1 MKQPYVLEKEI
12 TPRGSLIRPR
22 RSPRV
27 DRMKTCITVTLTE
40 VYLDAL
46 DRLVE
51 KGVYVSQQS
60 AIRDAL
66 RYLLRFQRMEPF
78 SQKEDA

>member
-1 MKQPYVLEKEI
+1 
-12 TPRGSLIRPR
+12 
-22 RSPRV
+22 
-27 DRMKTCITVTLTE
+27 MKTCITVTLTE